1 MDRSRRTEAPSTAIP
16 RRDAMTRPRYII
28 SIAAE
33 LASCHPRTLRIYEEE
48 GLLMPQR
55 RNNLRLYSEA
65 DIQRVRIIRFLT
77 RRQRVNLAGVR
88 VILQLEALGKIR
100 VYDLFDE
107 DDLERF
113 ADDAAEQR
121 ARCGAIDRRSDPEWQ
136 LTRPRRLPTPRP
148 PADDENGTSLD
159 RLQVL
164 PLVALRDTVIFP
176 EMIVPLQVGR
186 DRSVKALDRAV
197 RTSQPVALVTQRS
210 SEQEDITHVDE
221 LYSVGTLAKI
231 AQVIRLQDGT
241 IRAIVQGQRRI
252 RLLDLLQT
260 DPHLE
265 ARVELVEDGT
275 EKTLEVEALMASIHG
290 QIEQYVNSGASVP
303 PEVAVAAR
311 NIVDGGLLA
320 DMTAYSPEMTTEQRQ
335 ELLETIDIADRLRLA
350 SAFLAKQIEVLELK
364 GRIQSEVK
372 SEMDKTQREYIL
384 REQMKAIQK
393 ELGEDDPAVA
403 EATELRE
410 KVEQSAMPDEVKEKA
425 LKEVDRL
432 ARIPSASPEQG
443 VIRTYVDWL
452 VSLPWGVETDDNL
465 DLDEAEKVLNEDHW
479 GLEKPK
485 ERIVEYM
492 AVRKLAE
499 KIRSPILLFVGPPGV
514 GKTSLGKSIA
524 RAMGR
529 KFVRMSLGGIHD
541 EAEIRGHRRTYIG
554 ALPGRVI
561 QNIKTAGSANP
572 VFMLDEI
579 DKVGMDFRGDPSS
592 ALLEVL
598 DPEQNN
604 SFQDNYLEVPFDLSK
619 VLFIATAN
627 MIDTIPPA
635 LRDRM
640 EMIQLPGYTQLERV
654 RIAERFLVPKQL
666 EAHGLTEKNLV
677 FEEGALVRLIQ
688 AFTREAGVRNL
699 EREIANVA
707 RKVARRVATDAKT
720 KVVVKA
726 DALEEYLGPA
736 RFDYGE
742 LDAEDQVG
750 MVTGLVVSDA
760 GGDIVQVEATKMDGK
775 DDFLLTGQLGDVMK
789 ESARAG
795 MSYIR
800 ARTREL
806 GIDPATFEKST
817 VHIHVPAGAT
827 PKDGPSAGVTM
838 ATAIASLLTGKPA
851 RRDLAMTGEITLRG
865 RVLPIGGLKSKL
877 LAAHLA
883 GVKTVLIPKRNER
896 DLVDVPDEVRQEL
909 RIVPVENM
917 DEVLAEA
924 LIDAPRPAARIK
936 AERDER
942 QKLVAR
948 RPRRPRKPAEEAPIA
963 ATGDGAKPS
972 DQPPAGQP
980 A

>member
-1 MDRSRRTEAPSTAIP
+1 QNKNKAESEIEATEEGNG
-16 RRDAMTRPRYII
+16 
-28 SIAAE
+28 AE
-33 LASCHPRTLRIYEEE
+33 LE
-48 GLLMPQR
+48 
-55 RNNLRLYSEA
+55 
-65 DIQRVRIIRFLT
+65 
-77 RRQRVNLAGVR
+77 
-88 VILQLEALGKIR
+88 
-100 VYDLFDE
+100 
-107 DDLERF
+107 
-113 ADDAAEQR
+113 
-121 ARCGAIDRRSDPEWQ
+121 
-136 LTRPRRLPTPRP
+136 
-148 PADDENGTSLD
+148 

-210 SEQEDITHVDE
+210 SEQEEIDSVDE
-221 LYSVGTLAKI
+221 LYAIGTLAKI

-252 RLLDLLQT
+252 RLLDLVQT
-260 DPHLE
+260 NPHLE
-265 ARVELVEDGT
+265 ARVEIIDDAV

-290 QIEQYVNSGASVP
+290 QIEQYVNSGAPVP

-350 SAFLAKQIEVLELK
+350 SQFLAKQIEVLELK

-403 EATELRE
+403 EAGELRE
-410 KVEQSAMPDEVKEKA
+410 KVESSAMPEEVKEKA

-452 VSLPWGVETDDNL
+452 VSLPWGIETDDNL
-465 DLDEAEKVLNEDHW
+465 DLDEAEKILDEDHW

-485 ERIVEYM
+485 ERIIEYM

-554 ALPGRVI
+554 ALPGRVM

-604 SFQDNYLEVPFDLSK
+604 TFADNYLEVPFDLSK

-627 MIDTIPPA
+627 MLDTIPPA

-640 EMIQLPGYTQLERV
+640 EVIQLPGYTQLERV

-666 EAHGLTEKNLV
+666 ENHGLTDENLKI
-677 FEEGALVRLIQ
+677 EEGALVRLIQ

-699 EREIANVA
+699 EREIANIA
-707 RKVARRVATDAKT
+707 RKIARRVAGDAKT

-726 DALEEYLGPA
+726 DQLEDYLGPG
-736 RFDYGE
+736 RFEYGE
-742 LDAEDQVG
+742 LEAEDQIG

-760 GGDIVQVEATKMDGK
+760 GGDIVQVEATRMDGK

-800 ARTREL
+800 ARTKEL
-806 GIDPATFEKST
+806 GIDPTAFEKST
-817 VHIHVPAGAT
+817 VHVHVPAGAT

-838 ATAIASLLTGKPA
+838 ATAMASLFTGRPV

-883 GVKTVLIPKRNER
+883 GVKTVLIPMRNEK
-896 DLVDVPDEVRQEL
+896 DLVDVPDEVRQQL

-917 DEVLAEA
+917 DQVLAEA

-936 AERDER
+936 AERAER
-942 QKLVAR
+942 QKRVTR
-948 RPRRPRKPAEEAPIA
+948 RPRRPRAAKETPISGPGDTPAE
-963 ATGDGAKPS
+963 
-972 DQPPAGQP
+972 QPPAGHP

>member
-1 MDRSRRTEAPSTAIP
+1 VATEETPDIP
-16 RRDAMTRPRYII
+16 QPATD
-28 SIAAE
+28 
-33 LASCHPRTLRIYEEE
+33 
-48 GLLMPQR
+48 
-55 RNNLRLYSEA
+55 EA
-65 DIQRVRIIRFLT
+65 D
-77 RRQRVNLAGVR
+77 
-88 VILQLEALGKIR
+88 
-100 VYDLFDE
+100 E
-107 DDLERF
+107 DQE
-113 ADDAAEQR
+113 
-121 ARCGAIDRRSDPEWQ
+121 
-136 LTRPRRLPTPRP
+136 
-148 PADDENGTSLD
+148 LD
-159 RLQVL
+159 KLQVL

-210 SEQEDITHVDE
+210 SEQEEIGSVDE
-221 LYSVGTLAKI
+221 LYTIGTLAKI

-241 IRAIVQGQRRI
+241 IRAIVQGRRRI

-260 DPHLE
+260 EPHLE
-265 ARVELVEDGT
+265 ARVEIIDDAT
-275 EKTLEVEALMASIHG
+275 EKTLEVEALMASIHA
-290 QIEQYVNSGASVP
+290 QIEQYVNSGAPVP

-311 NIVDGGLLA
+311 NITDGGLLA

-335 ELLETIDIADRLRLA
+335 ELLETVDIADRLRLA
-350 SAFLAKQIEVLELK
+350 SQFLAKQIEVLELK

-403 EATELRE
+403 EASDLRE
-410 KVEQSAMPDEVKEKA
+410 RVEASGMPEEVKARA

-432 ARIPSASPEQG
+432 SRIPSASPEQG

-452 VSLPWGVETDDNL
+452 VSLPWGIETDDNL
-465 DLDEAEKVLNEDHW
+465 DLDEAEKILNEDHW

-554 ALPGRVI
+554 ALPGRVM

-604 SFQDNYLEVPFDLSK
+604 TFADNYLEVPFDLSK

-627 MIDTIPPA
+627 MLDTIPPA

-640 EMIQLPGYTQLERV
+640 EVIQLPGYTQLERV
-654 RIAERFLVPKQL
+654 RIAERFLMPKQL
-666 EAHGLTEKNLV
+666 ENHGLTAENLQ
-677 FEEGALVRLIQ
+677 FEEASLVRLIQ

-707 RKVARRVATDAKT
+707 RKVARRVAGNAETS
-720 KVVVKA
+720 VVVKPEE
-726 DALEEYLGPA
+726 LEDYLGPA

-742 LDAEDQVG
+742 LEAEDQIG

-760 GGDIVQVEATKMDGK
+760 GGDIVQVEATRMDGK
-775 DDFLLTGQLGDVMK
+775 DDFILTGQLGSVMQ

-795 MSYIR
+795 LSFIR
-800 ARTREL
+800 ARTKEL
-806 GIDPATFEKST
+806 GIDPGSFEKST
-817 VHIHVPAGAT
+817 LHIHVPAGAT

-838 ATAIASLLTGKPA
+838 ATAMASLLTGKPV

-883 GVKTVLIPKRNER
+883 GVKTVLIPKRNEK
-896 DLVDVPDEVRQEL
+896 DLVDVPEEVREQL

-924 LIDAPRPAARIK
+924 LIEAPRSAARIK
-936 AERDER
+936 AERQQR
-942 QKLVAR
+942 QSQVTR
-948 RPRRPRKPAEEAPIA
+948 RPRRARKPAEPAPIPA
-963 ATGDGAKPS
+963 AGETPK

>member
-1 MDRSRRTEAPSTAIP
+1 MEDEIKNENETPS
-16 RRDAMTRPRYII
+16 
-28 SIAAE
+28 E
-33 LASCHPRTLRIYEEE
+33 
-48 GLLMPQR
+48 
-55 RNNLRLYSEA
+55 N
-65 DIQRVRIIRFLT
+65 
-77 RRQRVNLAGVR
+77 
-88 VILQLEALGKIR
+88 
-100 VYDLFDE
+100 
-107 DDLERF
+107 LERV
-113 ADDAAEQR
+113 
-121 ARCGAIDRRSDPEWQ
+121 
-136 LTRPRRLPTPRP
+136 
-148 PADDENGTSLD
+148 
-159 RLQVL
+159 QVL

-186 DRSVKALDRAV
+186 DRSVRALDRAV
-197 RTSQPVALVTQRS
+197 RSSQPVALITQRS
-210 SEQEDITHVDE
+210 NETEEVQHVDE
-221 LYSVGTLAKI
+221 LYSIGTLAKI

-252 RLLDLLQT
+252 RLLDLVQT
-260 DPHLE
+260 EPHLE
-265 ARVELVEDGT
+265 ARIELVDDDDA
-275 EKTLEVEALMASIHG
+275 KTLEVEALMASVQG
-290 QIEQYVNSGASVP
+290 QIEQYVTSGASVP

-311 NIVDGGLLA
+311 NISDGGLLA
-320 DMTAYSPEMTTEQRQ
+320 DMVAYSPDMTTEQRQ
-335 ELLETIDIADRLRLA
+335 ELLETVSVPERLRLV
-350 SAFLAKQIEVLELK
+350 SQFLAKQIEVLELK

-410 KVEQSAMPDEVKEKA
+410 RVEASAMPDEVKEKA

-432 ARIPSASPEQG
+432 SRIPSASPEQG

-452 VSLPWGVETDDNL
+452 VGLPWGVSTDDNL
-465 DLDEAEKVLNEDHW
+465 DLTDAERVLNEDHY

-514 GKTSLGKSIA
+514 GKTSLGRSIA

-598 DPEQNN
+598 DPEQNF

-627 MIDTIPPA
+627 MLDTIPPA

-640 EMIQLPGYTQLERV
+640 EVIQLPGYTQLEKL
-654 RIAERFLVPKQL
+654 RIAQRFLVPKQL
-666 EAHGLTEKNLV
+666 ENHGLTTEQLDIS
-677 FEEGALVRLIQ
+677 EPAMIRLIQ
-688 AFTREAGVRNL
+688 AFTKEAGVRNL
-699 EREIANVA
+699 EREIANIN
-707 RKVARRVATDAKT
+707 RKVARRVAGDGAGVH
-720 KVVVKA
+720 VVVKPEE
-726 DALEEYLGPA
+726 LEEYLGPA
-736 RFDYGE
+736 RFEYGE
-742 LDAEDQVG
+742 LDSEDQIG
-750 MVTGLVVSDA
+750 MATGLVVSEA
-760 GGDIVQVEATKMDGK
+760 GGDIVQVEATSMEGK
-775 DDFLLTGQLGDVMK
+775 DEFILTGQLGDVMK

-795 MSYIR
+795 LSFIR
-800 ARTREL
+800 ARTKEL
-806 GIDPATFEKST
+806 GIDPSIFEKLT
-817 VHIHVPAGAT
+817 LHIHVPAGAT

-838 ATAIASLLTGKPA
+838 ATAMASLLTDKPV

-883 GVKTVLIPKRNER
+883 GVKTVLIPRRNEK
-896 DLVDVPDEVRQEL
+896 DLVDVPEEVRSQL
-909 RIVPVENM
+909 RIVPVETM
-917 DEVLAEA
+917 DEVLTEA
-924 LIDAPRPAARIK
+924 LIDSARPATRIK
-936 AERDER
+936 AERAAR
-942 QKLVAR
+942 QQRVGRRATR
-948 RPRRPRKPAEEAPIA
+948 RPTKREAPIA
-963 ATGDGAKPS
+963 ATNKPAEV
-972 DQPPAGQP
+972 DQPAAGT

>member
-1 MDRSRRTEAPSTAIP
+1 MATDETQDIPEA
-16 RRDAMTRPRYII
+16 
-28 SIAAE
+28 AAD
-33 LASCHPRTLRIYEEE
+33 EEN
-48 GLLMPQR
+48 G
-55 RNNLRLYSEA
+55 A
-65 DIQRVRIIRFLT
+65 
-77 RRQRVNLAGVR
+77 
-88 VILQLEALGKIR
+88 
-100 VYDLFDE
+100 
-107 DDLERF
+107 DLERV
-113 ADDAAEQR
+113 
-121 ARCGAIDRRSDPEWQ
+121 
-136 LTRPRRLPTPRP
+136 
-148 PADDENGTSLD
+148 
-159 RLQVL
+159 QVL

-210 SEQEDITHVDE
+210 SEQEEITSADE
-221 LYSVGTLAKI
+221 LYPVGTLAKI

-252 RLLDLLQT
+252 RLLDLVQSE
-260 DPHLE
+260 PHLE
-265 ARVELVEDGT
+265 ARIEVIDDVE

-290 QIEQYVNSGASVP
+290 QIEQYVSSGASVP

-311 NIVDGGLLA
+311 NISDGGLLA
-320 DMTAYSPEMTTEQRQ
+320 DMTAYSPDMSTEQRQ
-335 ELLETIDIADRLRLA
+335 ELLETVNVADRLRLA
-350 SAFLAKQIEVLELK
+350 SQFLAKQIEVLELK

-403 EATELRE
+403 EASELRE
-410 KVEQSAMPDEVKEKA
+410 RVEQSAMPEEVKERA

-432 ARIPSASPEQG
+432 SRIPSASPEQG

-452 VSLPWGVETDDNL
+452 VSLPWGIETDDNL
-465 DLDEAEKVLNEDHW
+465 DLEDAEKILHEDHW

-554 ALPGRVI
+554 ALPGRVM

-604 SFQDNYLEVPFDLSK
+604 TFADNYLEVPFDLSK

-627 MIDTIPPA
+627 MLDTIPAA

-640 EMIQLPGYTQLERV
+640 EVIQLPGYTQLERV

-666 EAHGLTEKNLV
+666 ENHGLTEKNLK

-707 RKVARRVATDAKT
+707 RKVARRVASDAKT
-720 KVVVKA
+720 EVVVKPE
-726 DALEEYLGPA
+726 DLEEYLGPG
-736 RFDYGE
+736 RFEYGE
-742 LDAEDQVG
+742 LEAEDQIG

-760 GGDIVQVEATKMDGK
+760 GGDIVQVEATRMDGK
-775 DDFLLTGQLGDVMK
+775 DDLLLTGQLGDVMK

-800 ARTREL
+800 ARTKEL
-806 GIDPATFEKST
+806 GIDPGAFEKST

-838 ATAIASLLTGKPA
+838 ATAMASLLTGKPV

-883 GVKTVLIPKRNER
+883 GVKTVLIPKRNEK
-896 DLVDVPDEVRQEL
+896 DLVDVPDEVRQQL

-917 DEVLAEA
+917 DQVLAEA
-924 LIDAPRPAARIK
+924 LTDAPRSAARIK

-942 QKLVAR
+942 QQRVAR
-948 RPRRPRKPAEEAPIA
+948 RPRRPRKRAGDAPIPA
-963 ATGDGAKPS
+963 SGDQPS

>member
-1 MDRSRRTEAPSTAIP
+1 VATDKNTNNQEIPEIDADGEAS
-16 RRDAMTRPRYII
+16 
-28 SIAAE
+28 
-33 LASCHPRTLRIYEEE
+33 
-48 GLLMPQR
+48 
-55 RNNLRLYSEA
+55 
-65 DIQRVRIIRFLT
+65 
-77 RRQRVNLAGVR
+77 
-88 VILQLEALGKIR
+88 
-100 VYDLFDE
+100 
-107 DDLERF
+107 
-113 ADDAAEQR
+113 
-121 ARCGAIDRRSDPEWQ
+121 
-136 LTRPRRLPTPRP
+136 
-148 PADDENGTSLD
+148 PADLD
-159 RLQVL
+159 RVQVL

-197 RTSQPVALVTQRS
+197 RTSQPVALITQRS
-210 SEQEDITHVDE
+210 SEQEEISAADE
-221 LYSVGTLAKI
+221 LYTIGTLAKI

-260 DPHLE
+260 EPHLE
-265 ARVELVEDGT
+265 ARVELIDDAT
-275 EKTLEVEALMASIHG
+275 EKTLEIEALMASIHG

-335 ELLETIDIADRLRLA
+335 ELLETIDVADRLRLA
-350 SAFLAKQIEVLELK
+350 SQFLAKQIEVLELK

-403 EATELRE
+403 EASELRE
-410 KVEQSAMPDEVKEKA
+410 RVEGSAMPDEVKEKA

-452 VSLPWGVETDDNL
+452 VSLPWGVETEDNL
-465 DLDEAEKVLNEDHW
+465 DLAEVETVLNEDHW
-479 GLEKPK
+479 GLEKVK
-485 ERIVEYM
+485 ERIIEYM
-492 AVRKLAE
+492 AVRKLAD

-627 MIDTIPPA
+627 MLDTIPPA

-640 EMIQLPGYTQLERV
+640 EVINLAGYTQLERV

-666 EAHGLTEKNLV
+666 EAHGLTDEQLR

-707 RKVARRVATDAKT
+707 RKVARKVAGDAET
-720 KVVVKA
+720 SVTVKPE
-726 DALEEYLGPA
+726 DLEDYLGPA
-736 RFDYGE
+736 RFEYGE
-742 LDAEDQVG
+742 LEAEDQVG

-760 GGDIVQVEATKMDGK
+760 GGDIVQVEATRMEGK
-775 DDFLLTGQLGDVMK
+775 DEFILTGQLGSVMQ

-800 ARTREL
+800 ARTKEL
-806 GIDPATFEKST
+806 GIDQSAFEKTT

-838 ATAIASLLTGKPA
+838 ATAMASLLTGKPV

-883 GVKTVLIPKRNER
+883 GVKTVLIPKRNEK
-896 DLVDVPDEVRQEL
+896 DLVDVPEEVREQL

-917 DEVLAEA
+917 DQVLAEA
-924 LIDAPRPAARIK
+924 LIAAPRSAARIK

-942 QKLVAR
+942 QQRVAR
-948 RPRRPRKPAEEAPIA
+948 RPRRSRKQPKEEAPIA
-963 ATGDGAKPS
+963 ATDVPA